1 MGINKK
7 RIGIVAVILVVCAG
21 LGSAGYLFFNMYEEN
36 GLLGN
41 EIDSLEQSLGITKTY
56 LENTRRDNTSL
67 TELLGNERGTNE
79 ILSKN
84 LEDQFSKNVALES
97 QVVSISGMVQDIS
110 GTVGTLQKLSQTDK
124 ELLKKYSKVYFLSE
138 NYIPSRLVFLERTY
152 LLDASVPKQIHAGLE
167 PFLQDMMR
175 SASSTGIDLKIASAY
190 RSFDE
195 QMSVKTGYKM
205 LYGSGANQFSADQG
219 YSEHQLGTTLDFTTP
234 KLKILTTQFDKDAA
248 YAWLL
253 ENAYRFG
260 FVLSYPKGNSYYQYE
275 PWHWRF
281 VGVGLAT
288 KLHGEGKY
296 FYDLT
301 QREIDNYLISIF
313 DR

>member
-1 MGINKK
+1 MSIDKK
-7 RIGIVAVILVVCAG
+7 RVGVVAVILIVCAG
-21 LGSAGYLFFNMYEEN
+21 LGSVGYFFLNLYEEN
-36 GLLGN
+36 GLLGK
-41 EIDSLEQSLGITKTY
+41 EVDSLERSLGITKAH
-56 LENTRRDNTSL
+56 LENAQRDNMSL
-67 TELLGNERGTNE
+67 MELLGDERGTND

-97 QVVSISGMVQDIS
+97 QVVNISGMVQDIS

-138 NYIPSRLVFLERTY
+138 NYIPSRLVALESAY
-152 LLDASVPKQIHAGLE
+152 LLDASVPKEIHAGLE

-175 SASSTGIDLKIASAY
+175 SASSTGIDLRIVSAY

-234 KLKILTTQFDKDAA
+234 KLKILSTQFDKDAA

-253 ENAYRFG
+253 ENAHRFG

-281 VGVGLAT
+281 VGVALAT
-288 KLHGEGKY
+288 KLHGEGKH

-301 QREIDNYLISIF
+301 QREIDTYLVSIF